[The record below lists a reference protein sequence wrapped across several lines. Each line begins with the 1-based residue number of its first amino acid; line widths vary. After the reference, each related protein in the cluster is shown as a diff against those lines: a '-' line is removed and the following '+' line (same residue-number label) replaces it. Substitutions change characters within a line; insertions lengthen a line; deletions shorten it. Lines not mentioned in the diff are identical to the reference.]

1 MIIKFKYSQATL
13 EANGDITFAYKA
25 IPVPI
30 AAISVANHRLFV
42 GLSDSYNADASD
54 DSDASIVAT
63 KEPCRYDVSNL
74 MLTPSCQ
81 IYTSSDAML
90 LHVKSPRFARASSTT
105 TWT

>member
-1 MIIKFKYSQATL
+1 MIIKFKYSKVTL

-63 KEPCRYDVSNL
+63 KELCRYDVCKL
-74 MLTPSCQ
+74 MLAPSSGLFK
-81 IYTSSDAML
+81 IN
-90 LHVKSPRFARASSTT
+90 
-105 TWT
+105 